1 MKKKSSGAVMKVTW
15 CGYKGHYIEEQIK
28 AQPVDLLHLN
38 NHQRKMKG
46 GDVRTTWLSSR
57 AARS

>member
-1 MKKKSSGAVMKVTW
+1 MKVTW
-15 CGYKGHYIEEQIK
+15 CSYKGHYIEEQIK

-38 NHQRKMKG
+38 NQQRKMKG